1 MTDQSSPSTI
11 LIKDISILVGAYR
24 KAPEI
29 LAGDAMRKFPVLK
42 DAWLLIRDGKIADFG
57 EMKDYPRIFS
67 SLPDA
72 GEVVTCGPRI
82 VHPGYCDSH
91 THMVYAAGR
100 EAEYVDRVRGLTYE
114 EIAQRGGGILNSA
127 AKLADMPEDDL
138 FHHAMERIGR
148 AAANGG
154 VCAMEIKSGYGLSL
168 ESELKMLRVIARIK
182 AANLMPIRST
192 FLGCHAVP
200 PAFRDAA
207 AYTDHVI
214 KEMLPAVVAEGLA
227 DYVDVFCEK
236 GYFELDQ
243 SRRVIRAGKALGLAA
258 KVHVNQFNAL
268 GGVAMCVDEGARSVD
283 HLEVMTAEDVAALSA
298 AGGATI
304 PVALPLCSLFL
315 DLPYT
320 PARTLVD
327 AGLPLAIATDH
338 NPGSAPCL
346 NMHLAA
352 AMGSLRM
359 GLLPIESL
367 AAATLNGAAAMD
379 FSGQVG
385 HLSPG
390 AEASLVI
397 TRPLSSVDEMMYA
410 FGDPVVDEVMIRGH
424 WLT

>member
-1 MTDQSSPSTI
+1 MADQSSPSAV
-11 LIKDISILVGAYR
+11 LFKDISLLVGAYR
-24 KAPEI
+24 EAPLV
-29 LAGDAMRKFPVLK
+29 LAGTAMRELPILK
-42 DAWLLIRDGKIADFG
+42 DAWLLVRDGKVVDFG
-57 EMKDYPRIFS
+57 EMKDNPAIFS
-67 SLPDA
+67 AFPDT
-72 GEVVTCGPRI
+72 GELVMCQGRI

-100 EAEYVDRVRGLTYE
+100 EGEYVDRIQGLTYE

-127 AKLADMPEDDL
+127 AQLSDMPEADL
-138 FHHAMERIGR
+138 FDEAMDRIGR
-148 AAANGG
+148 AAAGG
-154 VCAMEIKSGYGLSL
+154 VVAMEIKSGYGLSM
-168 ESELKMLRVIARIK
+168 EAELKMLRVIARIK
-182 AANLMPIRST
+182 ATNFLPIRAT

-200 PAFRDAA
+200 PEFANAA
-207 AYTDHVI
+207 DYTDHVI
-214 KEMLPAVVAEGLA
+214 EEMLPAVVAEGLA
-227 DYVDVFCEK
+227 DYIDVFCEK

-243 SRRVIRAGKALGLAA
+243 SRRIIRAGKALGLPA

-268 GGVAMCVDEGARSVD
+268 GGVAMCVEEGARSVD
-283 HLEVMTAEDVAALSA
+283 HLEVMTSDDVMALASA
-298 AGGATI
+298 QGATI

-338 NPGSAPCL
+338 NPGSAPSL

-352 AMGSLRM
+352 ALGSLRM

-367 AAATLNGAAAMD
+367 AAVTLNGAAAMD
-379 FSGQVG
+379 LSDRVG

-410 FGDPVVDEVMIRGH
+410 FGDPVVEEVMLRGR
-424 WLT
+424 WLE

>member
-1 MTDQSSPSTI
+1 MADQSSPSAV
-11 LIKDISILVGAYR
+11 LFKDISLLVGAYR
-24 KAPEI
+24 KAPLV
-29 LAGDAMRKFPVLK
+29 LAGTAMRELPILK
-42 DAWLLIRDGKIADFG
+42 DAWLLVRDGKVVDFG
-57 EMKDYPRIFS
+57 EMKDYAAIFS
-67 SLPDA
+67 SFPET
-72 GEVVTCGPRI
+72 GELVTCQGRI

-100 EAEYVDRVRGLTYE
+100 EGEYVDRIQGLTYE

-127 AKLADMPEDDL
+127 AQLSDMPEADL
-138 FHHAMERIGR
+138 FDEAMDRIGR
-148 AAANGG
+148 AAAGG
-154 VCAMEIKSGYGLSL
+154 VVAMEIKSGYGLSM
-168 ESELKMLRVIARIK
+168 EAELKMLRVIARIK
-182 AANLMPIRST
+182 ATNLLPIRAT

-200 PAFRDAA
+200 PGFTDAA

-214 KEMLPAVVAEGLA
+214 EEMLPAVVAEGLA
-227 DYVDVFCEK
+227 DYIDVFCEK

-243 SRRVIRAGKALGLAA
+243 SRRIIRAGKALGLPA

-268 GGVAMCVDEGARSVD
+268 GGVAMCVEEGARSVD
-283 HLEVMTAEDVAALSA
+283 HLEVMTSDDVMALAAA
-298 AGGATI
+298 QGATI

-338 NPGSAPCL
+338 NPGSAPSL

-352 AMGSLRM
+352 ALGSLRM

-367 AAATLNGAAAMD
+367 AAVTLNGAAAMD
-379 FSGQVG
+379 FSDRVG

-390 AEASLVI
+390 TEASLVI

-410 FGDPVVDEVMIRGH
+410 FGDPVVEEVMLRGR
-424 WLT
+424 WLE